1 MNKISYRRHRF
12 PAEIIQRAVWL
23 CFRFPLSYRDVED
36 LLAERGVDVSYE
48 TIRRWSLKFGQA
60 YARKLRQSRPRPDD
74 RWHLDEVFSSIN
86 GKRMYLWRAVDSEG
100 EVLDILVQSRRN
112 KKAALKLMR
121 KLLKKQGYAPN
132 KVVTD
137 KLPSY
142 GAALRDLNMTGKHV
156 TGGRSNNRA
165 ENSHLPVRQRERR
178 MQGFK
183 SSGSAQRFL
192 STHAA
197 IYNTFNVQRH
207 LITRK
212 TMRQFRG
219 DAMNT
224 WRRIPGGALHIRDQL
239 HLVPGKLGE
248 GQADHYIFPP
258 VPCPVIDAR
267 GDLDDRNS
275 RWQNRQTAMLARTR
289 PGPAGARGTPGRAMG
304 WCAAVYA

>member
-121 KLLKKQGYAPN
+121 KLLKKQGCQRRSKISP
-132 KVVTD
+132 
-137 KLPSY
+137 P
-142 GAALRDLNMTGKHV
+142 
-156 TGGRSNNRA
+156 GRSKTSPLNVMRYA
-165 ENSHLPVRQRERR
+165 VLGGGCP
-178 MQGFK
+178 
-183 SSGSAQRFL
+183 GS
-192 STHAA
+192 
-197 IYNTFNVQRH
+197 
-207 LITRK
+207 
-212 TMRQFRG
+212 
-219 DAMNT
+219 
-224 WRRIPGGALHIRDQL
+224 P
-239 HLVPGKLGE
+239 
-248 GQADHYIFPP
+248 
-258 VPCPVIDAR
+258 
-267 GDLDDRNS
+267 
-275 RWQNRQTAMLARTR
+275 
-289 PGPAGARGTPGRAMG
+289 
-304 WCAAVYA
+304 